1 MEDKDLKFLN
11 ECSNEQLKLLVDFI
25 IYDNDGQTR
34 WTEELS
40 TRKDFMINYPNNLVK
55 CVPHVIDE
63 LQRFGGNTLKNK
75 IRGHGVPYREIL
87 EKVCKQL
94 KVNYNKGI
102 ETPLLEHYLLQKIL
116 LMSIEKM
123 NEEDVQHLS
132 KHYTKD
138 MLKQKIGLLK
148 AGSPLFIRLITMII
162 ANLAKKWGMQ
172 QAANLVARF
181 AGSKA
186 FTVFAGPIGWVLSG
200 LWTLYDFAGPA
211 YRVMIPCTITIAYL
225 RIVSE
230 KTEDELNEILK

>member
-1 MEDKDLKFLN
+1 MKKNNLNFLN

-25 IYDNDGQTR
+25 IYDSDGQKR
-34 WTEELS
+34 WTEELT

-55 CVPHVIDE
+55 CVPHIIDE
-63 LQRFGGNTLKNK
+63 LQRFGGNTFRNK

-87 EKVCKQL
+87 ENVCNQL
-94 KVNYNKGI
+94 KVNYNKNND
-102 ETPLLEHYLLQKIL
+102 TPLLEHYLLQKIL

-123 NEEDVQHLS
+123 SEEDVQHLS

-138 MLKQKIGLLK
+138 MLKKKIGLLK

-162 ANLAKKWGMQ
+162 AKLAKKWGMQ
-172 QAANLVARF
+172 QAAKLAVDF

-186 FTVFAGPIGWVLSG
+186 FTILAGPIGWVLSS
-200 LWTLYDFAGPA
+200 LWTVYDIAGPA

>member
-1 MEDKDLKFLN
+1 
-11 ECSNEQLKLLVDFI
+11 
-25 IYDNDGQTR
+25 
-34 WTEELS
+34 
-40 TRKDFMINYPNNLVK
+40 
-55 CVPHVIDE
+55 VPHIIDE
-63 LQRFGGNTLKNK
+63 LQRFGGNTFRNK

-87 EKVCKQL
+87 ENVCNQL
-94 KVNYNKGI
+94 KVNYNKNND
-102 ETPLLEHYLLQKIL
+102 TPLLEHYLLQKIL

-123 NEEDVQHLS
+123 SEEDVQHLS

-138 MLKQKIGLLK
+138 MLKKKIGLLK

-162 ANLAKKWGMQ
+162 AKLAKKWGMQ
-172 QAANLVARF
+172 QAAKLAVDF

-186 FTVFAGPIGWVLSG
+186 FTILAGPIGWVLSS
-200 LWTLYDFAGPA
+200 LWTVYDIAGPA